1 MHKRLDGALIAAGL
15 FAALS
20 VAGATA
26 GSSSHASAKAGG
38 SLTIDLQSDFDFVD
52 PALDYFASGWEM
64 TYATCLKLMNYP
76 DKNGPAGS
84 QLVPEAAAGF
94 PKVSNNG
101 KTYDFTVDASFT
113 KFSDGQRVTAANFK
127 AAFDRDIDPKMQSP
141 AAQFLTDVVGEQA
154 ANQGTAPS
162 ASGITT
168 KGKHLIIQLT
178 RPAPDF
184 LSRLAM
190 PFFCAI
196 PTNMARDPNG
206 LNVYPSAGPYYIASR
221 TPNREVILKPN
232 PNYKGKRPHNVAQ
245 ITYNIGNAIAATEL
259 RVQSAASDYAAS
271 GVPPAD
277 YAAIAQ
283 KYGVNKSG
291 GQFYAKPILRVNYLA
306 MNTSRPLFKNNVALR
321 KAVNYA
327 IDRHALLLQ
336 SGFLAGKRT
345 DQILPPGLA
354 SFRDADLY
362 PLKQP
367 NLPLAKKLAQGHTGD
382 GKAVL
387 YTANTGPYPL
397 RAQVIQYNLKQI
409 GIDVDI
415 RQFARGVQITKTGN
429 RDEAFDLSD
438 TGWQADYAD
447 PFDFVNVLLDGSTIQ
462 SANNTDVSYFNDP
475 SFIKQMHEAALLTG
489 RGRDAAYGNLDINI
503 MKQAAPW
510 ASFANSNL
518 RMFVSRR
525 WGCFTFSP
533 VYQVDL
539 AAACVK

>member
-1 MHKRLDGALIAAGL
+1 MHKQLVGL
-15 FAALS
+15 LVAVGILAALS
-20 VAGATA
+20 AGGATA
-26 GSSSHASAKAGG
+26 GNSSSASAKAGG
-38 SLTIDLQSDFDFVD
+38 ALTIDLQSDFDFVD

-94 PKVSNNG
+94 PRVSNNG
-101 KTYDFTVDASFT
+101 KTYDFTVNVPFT
-113 KFSDGQRVTAANFK
+113 KFSDGTPVTAANFK

-141 AAQFLTDVVGEQA
+141 AAQFLTDVVGEDA
-154 ANQGTAPS
+154 ANQGKAPS
-162 ASGITT
+162 ASGITV
-168 KGKHLIIQLT
+168 KGNHLIMRLT

-196 PTNMARDPNG
+196 PTSMARDPNG
-206 LNVYPSAGPYYIASR
+206 LDVYPSAGPYYIASR
-221 TPNREVILKPN
+221 TPNREVVLKTN
-232 PNYKGKRPHNVAQ
+232 PYYKGKRPHNVTR

-259 RVQSAASDYAAS
+259 RVQSGASDYAAS

-277 YAAIAQ
+277 YSTIAQ
-283 KYGVNKSG
+283 KYGVNKAN
-291 GQFYAKPILRVNYLA
+291 GQFHSKPILRVNYIA

-321 KAVNYA
+321 RAVNFA
-327 IDRHALLLQ
+327 IDRHALLVQ
-336 SGFLAGKRT
+336 NGFLAGTRT
-345 DQILPPGLA
+345 DQILPPGLP
-354 SFRDADLY
+354 SYRNADLY

-387 YTANTGPYPL
+387 YTANAGAYPL
-397 RAQVIQYNLKQI
+397 RAQIIQFNLKQI
-409 GIDVDI
+409 GLNVDV

-447 PFDFVNVLLDGSTIQ
+447 PFDFINVLLDGSTIQ
-462 SANNTDVSYFNDP
+462 NANNSNVSYFDDP
-475 SFIKQMHEAALLTG
+475 NFTKQMHQAALLTG
-489 RGRDAAYGNLDINI
+489 KGRDAAYGNLDINI
-503 MKQAAPW
+503 SKQAAPW

-518 RMFVSRR
+518 RMFVSKR
-525 WGCFTFSP
+525 WGCFTFSS

>member
-1 MHKRLDGALIAAGL
+1 
-15 FAALS
+15 
-20 VAGATA
+20 
-26 GSSSHASAKAGG
+26 
-38 SLTIDLQSDFDFVD
+38 
-52 PALDYFASGWEM
+52 
-64 TYATCLKLMNYP
+64 
-76 DKNGPAGS
+76 
-84 QLVPEAAAGF
+84 
-94 PKVSNNG
+94 VSNNG

-113 KFSDGQRVTAANFK
+113 KFSDGQPVTAASFK

-141 AAQFLTDVVGEQA
+141 AAQFLTDVVGEEA
-154 ANQGTAPS
+154 ANQGNAPS
-162 ASGITT
+162 ATGITV
-168 KGKHLIIQLT
+168 KGKHLIFQLT

-221 TPNREVILKPN
+221 TPNREVILKQN
-232 PNYKGKRPHNVAQ
+232 PNYKGKRPHNVTQ

-277 YAAIAQ
+277 YATIAQ
-283 KYGVNKSG
+283 KYGVNKTG
-291 GQFYAKPILRVNYLA
+291 GQFYAKPILRVNYIA
-306 MNTSRPLFKNNVALR
+306 MNTSRPLFKNNLSLR

-345 DQILPPGLA
+345 DQILPPGLS

-362 PLKQP
+362 PLKGP
-367 NLPLAKKLAQGHTGD
+367 NLTLAKKLAQGHTGD
-382 GKAVL
+382 GKAIL

-397 RAQVIQYNLKQI
+397 RAQVIQFNLKQI
-409 GIDVDI
+409 GIDVDV
-415 RQFARGVQITKTGN
+415 RQFTRGVQITKTGN

-462 SANNTDVSYFNDP
+462 NANNSNVSYFNDP
-475 SFIKQMHEAALLTG
+475 NFIKQMHQAALLTG
-489 RGRDAAYGNLDINI
+489 KGRDAAYGNLDINI

-518 RMFVSRR
+518 RMFVSHR
-525 WGCFTFSP
+525 WGCFTFSS

-539 AAACVK
+539 AAACIK